1 MSESRMIHEF
11 PASCSCLALTSKQ
24 GRSYWFRT
32 CDLHTSVWE
41 AGAHVVSFPARQ
53 SIQLAGGPAQA
64 RYALLGVTYNDRDT
78 WLLDGINSQGLT
90 GGLLLL
96 EEGTSVPAAEE
107 GRAGVM
113 GMELVTALLASY
125 EAVIAAHTGHV
136 NCHETGAIEAT
147 GHKVCVETSP
157 DGKVTPAM
165 VEAVLAR
172 HDGTEHMVS
181 PKMVYISDTTEIG
194 TVYTKAE
201 LTALRHCCDE
211 HGLLLFLD
219 GARLGSALTSPES
232 DLTLADLAALTDVF
246 TIGGTKNGALF
257 GEAVVLT
264 VPCPHFR
271 WHIKQRGGMLAKGR
285 LLGVQFQALLKDDL
299 YFDIGRHANDMAFRL
314 RDGFKALGYEF
325 PVPSPSNQQFPV
337 MKIQTAEK
345 LAAMGFEFQVER
357 VIDEEHIMYR
367 FVTSWATPESAIDD
381 LLNALAQCQ

>member
-1 MSESRMIHEF
+1 MYSFRNDYSEGAH
-11 PASCSCLALTSKQ
+11 PQVLQALTDTNLVQ
-24 GRSYWFRT
+24 TCGYGVDPICEEARDLIRT
-32 CDLHTSVWE
+32 VCAAPE
-41 AGAHVVSFPARQ
+41 ADVHFLV
-53 SIQLAGGPAQA
+53 GGTQ
-64 RYALLGVTYNDRDT
+64 TN
-78 WLLDGINSQGLT
+78 LT
-90 GGLLLL
+90 
-96 EEGTSVPAAEE
+96 VI
-107 GRAGVM
+107 
-113 GMELVTALLASY
+113 TALLASY

-172 HDGTEHMVS
+172 HDGSEHMVS

-285 LLGVQFQALLKDDL
+285 LLGLQFQALL
-299 YFDIGRHANDMAFRL
+299 
-314 RDGFKALGYEF
+314 
-325 PVPSPSNQQFPV
+325 
-337 MKIQTAEK
+337 
-345 LAAMGFEFQVER
+345 
-357 VIDEEHIMYR
+357 
-367 FVTSWATPESAIDD
+367 D
-381 LLNALAQCQ
+381 LLSDDHKAKWFAGAAPHDPGRAESHAPGSVCGDENGLPPHEGPAEAVFPLGHPIWGALCLSIIHI